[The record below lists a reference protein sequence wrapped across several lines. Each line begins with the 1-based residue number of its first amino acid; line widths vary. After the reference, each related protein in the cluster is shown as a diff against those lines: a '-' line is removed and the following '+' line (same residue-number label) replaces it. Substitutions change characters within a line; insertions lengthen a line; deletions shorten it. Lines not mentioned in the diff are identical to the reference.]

1 MPIKK
6 FNVLGLDPTANVRVI
21 LNTDLAN
28 ITLGNTYVSNLFFAN
43 GMPFVSGG
51 GGTTVTVS
59 NTVPVTSASGSLW
72 LNSETGEL
80 YAYTANVWIQPVGG
94 MGPAG
99 VDGATGA
106 TGPAG
111 INGATGATGATGFGA
126 TGATGPQGATG
137 FTGNVGST
145 GATGPAGTNANV
157 SVTSTAPVSPNLGTM
172 WLNSETGDLYIYING
187 GWAVVSGEQGP
198 IGPNG
203 ATGATG
209 PSGSPGGATGATGL
223 TGATGI
229 QGIVGATGASGPVA
243 NQLLNTNSSVTF
255 SNLTVSSLISLT
267 ATSENVTSIT
277 GAVGTVSHNLG
288 SSTIF
293 FHTSLVGNFTANF
306 VNVPTTNDRV
316 ISVVLILQQGATP
329 FICNAVQIDGAAQT
343 VYYINAAAPA
353 GTANRR
359 ETQSF
364 SLIRSANAWTV
375 LGTLGSFG

>member
-6 FNVLGLDPTANVRVI
+6 FSVLGLDPTANVRVI

-51 GGTTVTVS
+51 GTTVTVANAAPIS
-59 NTVPVTSASGSLW
+59 SASGSLW

-94 MGPAG
+94 MGPT
-99 VDGATGA
+99 GATGA

-111 INGATGATGATGFGA
+111 VNGATGATGIGS

-157 SVTSTAPVSPNLGTM
+157 SVTSTAPVSPNAGTL

-209 PSGSPGGATGATGL
+209 PSGSPGGATGATG
-223 TGATGI
+223 
-229 QGIVGATGASGPVA
+229 VGATGATGAQGPVGA
-243 NQLLNTNSSVTF
+243 TGPGVNI
-255 SNLTVSSLISLT
+255 SNLESGF
-267 ATSENVTSIT
+267 N
-277 GAVGTVSHNLG
+277 
-288 SSTIF
+288 
-293 FHTSLVGNFTANF
+293 
-306 VNVPTTNDRV
+306 
-316 ISVVLILQQGATP
+316 P
-329 FICNAVQIDGAAQT
+329 FLL
-343 VYYINAAAPA
+343 A
-353 GTANRR
+353 GM
-359 ETQSF
+359 
-364 SLIRSANAWTV
+364 
-375 LGTLGSFG
+375 